1 MNKTDFIRKV
11 NRLPWADRACSFE
24 AADCWGLIVLYFRH
38 VSGIEIHQT
47 PDYEAGKDFITC
59 YEGDRI
65 FWRTGS
71 RAEGNIAVFY
81 RGEQPDHVGVVIGG
95 NRCLHSRGKGE
106 GVRIDPLP
114 VLERAFTRTEFL
126 QYGDI

>member
-1 MNKTDFIRKV
+1 MNKIEFIRKV
-11 NRLPWADRACSFE
+11 NRLPWSDRACSFD
-24 AADCWGLIVLYFRH
+24 AADCWGIVVLFFRH
-38 VSGIEIHQT
+38 VAGIELHQT

-59 YEGDRI
+59 YEGDRV
-65 FWRTGS
+65 FWQLGGRI
-71 RAEGNIAVFY
+71 EGNIAVFY
-81 RGEQPDHVGVVIGG
+81 RGDKPDHVGVVIDG
-95 NRCLHSRGKGE
+95 NRCLHSRGEGE

>member
-11 NRLPWADRACSFE
+11 NRLPWANRACSFD
-24 AADCWGLIVLYFRH
+24 AVDCWGLIVLFFRH
-38 VSGIEIHQT
+38 VKGIEIHQT
-47 PDYEAGKDFITC
+47 ADYESGADFITC
-59 YEGDRI
+59 YEGDRV
-65 FWRTGS
+65 FWQPGARVDGH
-71 RAEGNIAVFY
+71 IAVFY
-81 RGEQPDHVGVVIGG
+81 RGEHPDHIGVVIDGS
-95 NRCLHSRGKGE
+95 RCLHSRGEGE

>member
-1 MNKTDFIRKV
+1 MKKIDFIRKV
-11 NRLPWADRACSFE
+11 IGLPWANRACSFD
-24 AADCWGLIVLYFRH
+24 AVDCWGLIVLYHRH

-47 PDYEAGKDFITC
+47 PEYEAGGDFITC
-59 YEGDRI
+59 YEGDVV
-65 FWRTGS
+65 FWRPGT
-71 RAEGNIAVFY
+71 RLDGNIAVFY
-81 RGEQPDHVGVVIGG
+81 RGDNPDHVGMVIEG
-95 NRCLHSRGKGE
+95 NRCLHSRGEGG

>member
-1 MNKTDFIRKV
+1 MNKFEFIRKV
-11 NRLPWADRACSFE
+11 NSLPWADRACSFD
-24 AADCWGLIVLYFRH
+24 AVDCWGLVVLYFRH

-47 PDYEAGKDFITC
+47 PDYEAGEDFITC

-65 FWRTGS
+65 FWRAGS
-71 RAEGNIAVFY
+71 RKEGNIAVFY
-81 RGEQPDHVGVVIGG
+81 RGERPDHVGIVIGS
-95 NRCLHSRGKGE
+95 NRCLHSRGEGE

-114 VLERAFTRTEFL
+114 VLERAFTKTEFL